1 MRFSG
6 KSRLGF
12 YPFPLSE
19 AQRIRKFLQYPAAQ
33 CAAVDPCVG
42 DGVAFAAI
50 TADASVHRYGIELD
64 SFRAP
69 QASAVADQIMQ
80 ASCLDVY
87 CPAESFSLL
96 YLNPPYDWTIGESRS
111 QRVEPVFLAHTY
123 RWLKPG
129 GILVLVIPGERIG
142 ECSQTLSVQFRDTR
156 LYRLS
161 EPECLKYK
169 QVVVF
174 AVRRSRRERD
184 GLKDNDITRAMVQ
197 YANLASNAGRLTV
210 LPAEPEIRYRV
221 PESGPAQLVH
231 RGLPLDEIDDLLPRS
246 AAYRQAGRILFAE
259 QSSIIGRPLTPLH
272 AGHVGLLACAGLLN
286 GTFGSNGDRHIAFW
300 QSVKIVD
307 KSEEEDEDGTITIRE
322 KESFSN
328 ELTLVFATGKTAI
341 LK

>member
-1 MRFSG
+1 MRLAG
-6 KSRLGF
+6 KGKLGF
-12 YPFPLSE
+12 FRLPVAE
-19 AQRIRKFLQYPAAQ
+19 AKRIRRFLQFPETS
-33 CAAVDPCVG
+33 CAAVDPCIG
-42 DGVAFAAI
+42 DGLAFAAI
-50 TADASVHRYGIELD
+50 TADAQVQQYGIELD
-64 SFRAP
+64 SYRAA
-69 QASAVADQIMQ
+69 QASAVTGQIVQ
-80 ASCLDVY
+80 GSCLDMH

-96 YLNPPYDWTIGESRS
+96 YLNPPYDWTIGESRN

-123 RWLKPG
+123 RWVKPG

-142 ECSQTLSVQFRDTR
+142 ECSQTLAMQFRDTR

-161 EPECLKYK
+161 VPECLRYK

-184 GLKDNDITRAMVQ
+184 GLNDSDITRAMVQ
-197 YANLASNAGRLTV
+197 YANLASNAARLAA
-210 LPAEPEIRYRV
+210 LPAEPETQYRV
-221 PESGPAQLVH
+221 PESGPVQLVH
-231 RGLPLDEIDDLLPRS
+231 RGLPLDEIEDLLPRS

-259 QSSIIGRPLTPLH
+259 QSSVIGRPLTPLH

-307 KSEEEDEDGTITIRE
+307 KTEEEDEDGTITIRE

-328 ELTLVFATGKTAI
+328 ELTLVFATGETAI

>member
-12 YPFPLSE
+12 YPLPLAE
-19 AQRIRKFLQYPAAQ
+19 AQRIRRILKFPAAP
-33 CAAVDPCVG
+33 CVAIDPCIG
-42 DGVAFAAI
+42 DGEAFAAV
-50 TADASVHRYGIELD
+50 TADAPGQRYGIELD
-64 SFRAP
+64 SFRAA
-69 QASAVADQIMQ
+69 QASAVADKLVQG
-80 ASCLDVY
+80 SCLDVH

-96 YLNPPYDWTIGESRS
+96 YLNPPYDWSIGESRS
-111 QRVEPVFLAHTY
+111 ERVEPVFLAHTY

-129 GILVLVIPGERIG
+129 GILVLVIPGERIA
-142 ECSQTLSVQFRDTR
+142 ECSQTLAVQFRDTR

-161 EPECLKYK
+161 EPECVRYK

-174 AVRRSRRERD
+174 AVRRSRRERERLQD
-184 GLKDNDITRAMVQ
+184 SDITRARLQ
-197 YANLASNAGRLTV
+197 FANLARNAARLPG
-210 LPAEPEIRYRV
+210 LPSEPEARYPV
-221 PESGPAQLVH
+221 PESGPVQLAH
-231 RGLPLDEIDDLLPRS
+231 RGLPLDEIEDLLPRS

-259 QSSIIGRPLTPLH
+259 QASIIGRPLTPLH

-328 ELTLVFATGKTAI
+328 ELTLVFATGATAI